1 MIKKTNPITKDKFK
15 GLNNSVRKKISNKPI
30 AKKRNL
36 RLSPSLIS
44 TKNIPMKTSAEPASG

>member
-1 MIKKTNPITKDKFK
+1 MKKINPITRDKFK
-15 GLNNSVRKKISNKPI
+15 GLNKSVKIKISDKPI

-44 TKNIPMKTSAEPASG
+44 TKNIPIKTSAEPASG